1 MEEDDDDNDDDENDD
16 LNKMIKGESGIER
29 LEIDLE
35 AHFVDNMTSK
45 HRYLGLFSG

>member
-1 MEEDDDDNDDDENDD
+1 MEEDDDDDDDEKN
-16 LNKMIKGESGIER
+16 MIKGESGIER

-45 HRYLGLFSG
+45 HRYLGLFS